1 MTVETALYPS
11 QLNSAL
17 PPQSDMVSEGAAH
30 LRLIKTVEKTTW
42 PNVAGAVSA
51 SHIEINYLVGVTSGI
66 QSQINA
72 KGAVA
77 GQTWSGAHVFGGTV
91 TVPTLAQGNS
101 TTGAASTA
109 FVQAEWAARL
119 PNYTGPIN
127 ASTTELN
134 RIVGI
139 NAPVQTQ
146 IDSKGA
152 ISGQTWTGS
161 HDFTGATITAAT
173 KATGTATNEV
183 ATTAFVAAAGLSS
196 ALPGQTGNAG
206 KYVKTDGA
214 SASWD
219 WPYLSRFAVTGTTQS
234 AVAGFMYCLQNTSAT
249 TVTLP
254 ASPNEG
260 DVIALRCDN
269 LRTDNAVARNGNLL
283 LGLAE
288 DMIIDNPYFPI
299 VLQYRT
305 AYGWRLCA

>member
-11 QLNSAL
+11 QLNSTL

-51 SHIEINYLVGVTSGI
+51 SHIELNYLVGVTSGI

-72 KGAVA
+72 KGAIA
-77 GQTWSGAHVFGGTV
+77 GQTWSGAHVFGGTI
-91 TVPTLAQGNS
+91 TVPTLPQGNS

-119 PNYTGPIN
+119 PNYTAPIT

-134 RIVGI
+134 RVVGL
-139 NAPVQTQ
+139 NAPIQPQ

-152 ISGQTWTGS
+152 IAGQTWSGT
-161 HDFTGATITAAT
+161 HDYTSAALTAAT
-173 KATGTATNEV
+173 LPAGTATNAV
-183 ATTAFVAAAGLSS
+183 ATTSFVASAALSS

-206 KYVKTDGA
+206 KYVKTDG
-214 SASWD
+214 SNASWD
-219 WPYLSRFAVTGTTQS
+219 WPYLTRVAVTGT
-234 AVAGFMYCLQNTSAT
+234 ARNAAAGFMYCLQNTGAT

-254 ASPNEG
+254 ASPVDG
-260 DVIALRCDN
+260 DVIAIRCDN
-269 LRTDNAVARNGNLL
+269 LRTDNVVAQNGNLV
-283 LGLAE
+283 LGMAE
-288 DMIIDNPYFPI
+288 DMIVDNPYYPI

-305 AYGWRLCA
+305 TYGWRLSA